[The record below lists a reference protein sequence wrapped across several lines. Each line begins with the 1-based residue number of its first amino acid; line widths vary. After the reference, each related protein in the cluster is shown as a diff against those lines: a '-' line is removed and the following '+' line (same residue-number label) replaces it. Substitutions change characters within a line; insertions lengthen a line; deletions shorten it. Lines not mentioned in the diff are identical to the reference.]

1 MENTLINSQQKT
13 PIIAVIGGGSFATAI
28 IKMLSENDVKIRWA
42 LRSNSDINHIKKYQN
57 NPSYLSSVRIKLDK
71 VFPTSNT
78 VEAVRGSDYVVIAI
92 PSAFVPNALKDLTIE
107 DFKNKKVVS
116 AVKGL
121 VSEQNQHL
129 SVTSYIAKKYL
140 VPQNRLFVIAG
151 PCHAEEV
158 AFERQSYLTIA
169 GKKLPKA
176 NKFAKILSSRYVKV
190 SSNDD
195 PLGVQLCAAIKNI
208 IAIACGIANGLNYGD
223 NFNAVLVANAL
234 QETKRFLDK
243 VTPHLDR
250 DLNTSAY
257 LGDLLVTAY
266 SQFSRNRTLGNMVG
280 KGYSVK
286 SAQVEMNMIAEGY
299 YAVNAIYQINKEAQ
313 VEMPV
318 VRSVYNILYERIS
331 PIIEM
336 RILKDVMT

>member
-1 MENTLINSQQKT
+1 MENILKT
-13 PIIAVIGGGSFATAI
+13 HQVKEHPVIAVIGGGSFATAI
-28 IKMLSENDVKIRWA
+28 VKMLSENKVKIRWA
-42 LRSNSDINHIKKYQN
+42 LRSESDINHIKKYQN
-57 NPSYLSSVRIKLDK
+57 NPRYLSSVHIKLDK
-71 VFPTSNT
+71 VSPTSNIR
-78 VEAVRGSDYVVIAI
+78 EAVTGSDYIVIAI
-92 PSAFVPNALKDLTIE
+92 PSAFVSDALKSLTSD
-107 DFKNKKVVS
+107 DFRGKKVVS

-121 VSEQNQHL
+121 ISEQNET
-129 SVTSYIAKKYL
+129 VTAYIARKYG
-140 VPQNRLFVIAG
+140 VPQKRLFVIAG

-169 GKKLPKA
+169 SKKLKKA
-176 NKFAKILSSRYVKV
+176 DKFAKLLSSRYVKV
-190 SSNDD
+190 SPNDD
-195 PLGVQLCAAIKNI
+195 PQGVQLCAAIKNI
-208 IAIACGIANGLNYGD
+208 IAIACGISNALNYGD

-243 VTPHLDR
+243 SCPHPTR
-250 DLNTSAY
+250 DLNSSAY
-257 LGDLLVTAY
+257 LGDLLVTTY

-299 YAVNAIYQINKEAQ
+299 YAVNAIYQKNKEFQ
-313 VEMPV
+313 VQMPV

-336 RILKDVMT
+336 QILKGILR

>member
-1 MENTLINSQQKT
+1 MENILTTHQVKEI
-13 PIIAVIGGGSFATAI
+13 PVVAVIGGGSFATAI
-28 IKMLSENDVKIRWA
+28 VKMLSENEVKIRWA
-42 LRSNSDINHIKKYQN
+42 LRSKSDINHIKKYQN
-57 NPSYLSSVRIKLDK
+57 NPSYLSSVHIKLDK
-71 VFPTSNT
+71 VSPTSN
-78 VEAVRGSDYVVIAI
+78 VHEAVTGSDYIVIAI
-92 PSAFVPNALKDLTIE
+92 PSAFVPDALKDLTSE
-107 DFKNKKVVS
+107 DFRGKKVVS

-121 VSEQNQHL
+121 ISEQNET
-129 SVTSYIAKKYL
+129 VTAYIARKYE
-140 VPQNRLFVIAG
+140 VPQKRLFVIAG

-169 GKKLPKA
+169 GKKLTKA
-176 NKFAKILSSRYVKV
+176 DKFAKMLSSRYVKV
-190 SSNDD
+190 SPNDD
-195 PLGVQLCAAIKNI
+195 LQGVQLCAAIKNI
-208 IAIACGIANGLNYGD
+208 IAIACGISNGLGYGD

-243 VTPHLDR
+243 VCPHSNR
-250 DLNTSAY
+250 DLNSSAY

-299 YAVNAIYQINKEAQ
+299 YAVNAIYQKNKQYQ

-336 RILKDVMT
+336 RILKGNLK

>member
-1 MENTLINSQQKT
+1 MENILKPHQTKKT

-28 IKMLSENDVKIRWA
+28 VKMLSENNVKIHWA
-42 LRSNSDINHIKKYQN
+42 LRSKSDINHIKKYQN
-57 NPSYLSSVRIKLDK
+57 NPSYLSSVHIKLDK

-78 VEAVRGSDYVVIAI
+78 SEAVEGSDYIVIAI
-92 PSAFVPNALKDLTIE
+92 PSAFVADALKDLTIE
-107 DFKNKKVVS
+107 DFKGKKVVS

-121 VSEQNQHL
+121 ISEQNETI
-129 SVTSYIAKKYL
+129 TSYIERKYK
-140 VPQNRLFVIAG
+140 VPQKRLFVIAG

-169 GKKLPKA
+169 SKKLTKA
-176 NKFAKILSSRYVKV
+176 DKFAKLISSRYVKV
-190 SSNDD
+190 SPNND
-195 PLGVQLCAAIKNI
+195 PQGVQLCAAIKNI
-208 IAIACGIANGLNYGD
+208 IAIACGISNGLNYGD
-223 NFNAVLVANAL
+223 NFNAVLVSNAL

-243 VTPHLDR
+243 VCPHADR
-250 DLNTSAY
+250 DLNSSAY

-299 YAVNAIYQINKEAQ
+299 YAVNAIYQINKEFQ

-336 RILKDVMT
+336 RILKDILR